1 MFDDII
7 AIIDYV
13 SSDQEKEGREL
24 GIKKAT
30 SMYKPILESL
40 ELKQKKLIKE
50 LDDES
55 ISFSS
60 KAELLKQSVMNIE
73 CETEKWKNNMR
84 LNRSYSKFSTI
95 IKENKSGGSILYG
108 AISMGWDGHL
118 VADWLNKKM
127 DQKRIKY
134 FEIEFNK
141 QEAKWVDKI
150 NNVEKEITSLKN
162 KLKKLTYSDK
172 EAMEKLLKIHEKAV
186 QEYANVYSQYQA
198 LLIVEGDL

>member
-95 IKENKSGGSILYG
+95 IKENKSG
-108 AISMGWDGHL
+108 AIMNWSVGVRQFAIIWRKAITKKNKRKHL
-118 VADWLNKKM
+118 T
-127 DQKRIKY
+127 
-134 FEIEFNK
+134 
-141 QEAKWVDKI
+141 
-150 NNVEKEITSLKN
+150 NVENCGI
-162 KLKKLTYSDK
+162 
-172 EAMEKLLKIHEKAV
+172 IKA
-186 QEYANVYSQYQA
+186 
-198 LLIVEGDL
+198 